1 MFPTPNH
8 CVPNIIMVH
17 LREPFY
23 WNIFSFIC
31 VIKIQK
37 RICKFSVSVHSQLPS
52 LHDNLIRTRT
62 FVSYKNPIHIHY
74 LHCNVTKFR
83 FYLCTQFITKISQNS
98 IMLTSKMKT
107 KKKIHTHTHC
117 VCSMYQENPLI
128 KTGNKLFFV
137 LPCIHMYVCRI
148 LSLSLYILGNK
159 RSISMHSY
167 YLYSWYGTY
176 FRLWIIHFQYNTP
189 SHNTHED
196 NNIKLYVSE

>member
-107 KKKIHTHTHC
+107 KKKIHTHIVC
-117 VCSMYQENPLI
+117 VVPRKSTYQNRKQAFLCPAMY
-128 KTGNKLFFV
+128 T
-137 LPCIHMYVCRI
+137 YVCMSYI
-148 LSLSLYILGNK
+148 ISLAVYPG
-159 RSISMHSY
+159 
-167 YLYSWYGTY
+167 
-176 FRLWIIHFQYNTP
+176 
-189 SHNTHED
+189 
-196 NNIKLYVSE
+196 